1 MVAKDAIREHFR
13 TIPKTNANILEF
25 CKQTYENLARRKGDL
40 FVPNYLENLVR
51 QVCQALG
58 LSNSTR
64 NKLVRE
70 LFHITLSYR
79 VRSGIQTNQA
89 PIFHPSKHLSLIRY
103 LWCRKIP
110 SVHHTFTSR
119 TAAVQALICFYSFR
133 RWIDA
138 TRIRWE
144 HCTRTVV
151 EGRVFLKFTLA
162 ASKTNTKG
170 RRNEFI
176 TLQQNDSEFCPVKIL
191 RQYWHMVGCPRTGF
205 VLPCISK
212 KRKYVANSLFDEWD
226 AYVCSGHKKSKTTSK
241 KIPCLGEI
249 NGISSF
255 NIYKTG
261 ASALKWATLPHSHSF
276 RRAGIVIA
284 NKLEIPRERITE
296 FFGWKHDSTMP
307 SLYVGSELATTSQ
320 GLAWKISDAMA
331 EDFKCL
337 NDISFTN

>member
-1 MVAKDAIREHFR
+1 MIREHFQ
-13 TIPKTNANILEF
+13 TIPKSSENILDF
-25 CKQTYENLARRKGDL
+25 CKQTYEDLARRKGDL
-40 FVPNYLENLVR
+40 FVPNYLETLVQ

-58 LSNSTR
+58 ISNSIR

-89 PIFHPSKHLSLIRY
+89 PIFHPSKHLELIRF
-103 LWCRKIP
+103 LWCRKFP
-110 SVHHTFTSR
+110 SVESTFNSR
-119 TAAVQALICFYSFR
+119 TTAVQALICFYSFR

-151 EGRVFLKFTLA
+151 GNRIFLKFTLA

-170 RRNEFI
+170 KRNEFI
-176 TLQQNDSEFCPVKIL
+176 TLQQNNFEFCPVKIL
-191 RQYWHMVGCPRTGF
+191 RQYWQMRGCPRTGF
-205 VLPCISK
+205 VLPCTSK
-212 KRKYVANSLFDEWD
+212 KRKYTVNSLFDEWN
-226 AYVCSGHKKSKTTSK
+226 AYTCAGHSKKKSK

-249 NGISSF
+249 NGLDSF
-255 NIYKTG
+255 GVYWRG
-261 ASALKWATLPHSHSF
+261 ADALKWEILPHRHSF
-276 RRAGIVIA
+276 RRAGIVIS
-284 NKLEIPRERITE
+284 NKLNIPRERITE

-307 SLYVGSELATTSQ
+307 SHYVGSELATTSQ

-331 EDFKCL
+331 DNFECL
-337 NDISFTN
+337 NDISFSA